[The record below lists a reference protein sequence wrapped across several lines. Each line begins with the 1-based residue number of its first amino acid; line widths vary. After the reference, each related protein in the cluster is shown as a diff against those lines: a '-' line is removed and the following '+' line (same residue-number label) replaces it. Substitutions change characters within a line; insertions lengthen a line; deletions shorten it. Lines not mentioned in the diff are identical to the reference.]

1 MKLIAAT
8 GNKHKLREIREIL
21 TGYEIVSEADAGF
34 SGDVEET
41 GTTFMENALIKA
53 RTVCRATGQAALA
66 DDSGIC
72 VEALGGAPGVYS
84 ARYSA
89 MFAPEGS
96 ESGDAGNRSFLLKNL
111 NGKKNRKAYF
121 CSAVAVVFPDGREVT
136 AEGKTYGTIL
146 ESERGKGGFGYDCLF
161 YSEELKKSFGEAT
174 DEEKNGVSHRGRA
187 LRELV
192 TKL

>member
-41 GTTFMENALIKA
+41 GKTFMENALIKA
-53 RTVCRATGQAALA
+53 RAVCRATGQAALA

-136 AEGKTYGTIL
+136 AEGKTYGMIL